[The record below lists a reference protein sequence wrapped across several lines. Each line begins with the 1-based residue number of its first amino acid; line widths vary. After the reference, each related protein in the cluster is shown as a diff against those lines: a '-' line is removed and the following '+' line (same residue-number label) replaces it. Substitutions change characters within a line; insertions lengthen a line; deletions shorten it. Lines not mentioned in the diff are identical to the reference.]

1 MALKYPIGQ
10 NFVRL
15 TFYNLYTFVGHNF
28 FHPWTICILFGPA
41 SHLSF
46 ASQWKRDLLCKIV
59 KCNKT
64 YTYVCTPM
72 YFVNLHVQFKYRKIM
87 KNSVF
92 GHFWQSFCEIFC
104 NFLYTIIYMAL
115 QTTACKLK
123 GEKTNTKKY
132 SNCKHRKFPVISIS
146 KAKSKWGK
154 KKEKK

>member
-59 KCNKT
+59 KSNKT

-87 KNSVF
+87 TRKTAYLDTFDTVF
-92 GHFWQSFCEIFC
+92 
-104 NFLYTIIYMAL
+104 
-115 QTTACKLK
+115 
-123 GEKTNTKKY
+123 
-132 SNCKHRKFPVISIS
+132 
-146 KAKSKWGK
+146 AKSFANFSTQ
-154 KKEKK
+154 